1 MLTPSPRF
9 RSTLSSVLSAL
20 LAAVS
25 LVVPRA
31 AAAQEQDLS
40 RFTYSAS
47 GHVSR
52 VIDNQLVCSD
62 ALPEDTDILRRQDGE
77 SSLLVITPERD
88 KTDATGLTLILRGTP
103 QLERFPQAKSAFL
116 RAAAAWQAAIR
127 TPITV
132 VVDVDFGTTRFGTPY
147 PDGVLGSTD
156 SQIIGA
162 NDLYPDVRNALVSG
176 ASSSQESALYN
187 ALPTTTLP
195 TDLGA
200 CGGVFMAS
208 SVFRAIGLLP
218 ATADPTGEAN
228 QLGPPPSIGFNA
240 NFPFDF
246 DPGNG
251 VDSDK
256 FDFNTVVLHE
266 IGHLLGFTSD
276 VGLRELDST
285 FPVAV
290 STWDIFR
297 FRPGTTAGAF
307 GTTSRILSS
316 GGEQRFFAG
325 GPALA
330 LSTGRADG
338 QGGDGQQA
346 SHWKDDAQTGVFV
359 GLMDPTL
366 DFGFAATITANDL
379 LALDLFGHSIAQQ
392 VTGPAAPSNLSASQ
406 IKRKRVVI
414 TWTDNSSD
422 EDGFEVFALQG
433 SDYVS
438 LGTLP
443 AGTTAAR
450 ITRLAR
456 RTTYTF
462 TVRSFN
468 ANGASSF
475 AAPFTVTTK

>member
-1 MLTPSPRF
+1 ML
-9 RSTLSSVLSAL
+9 
-20 LAAVS
+20 
-25 LVVPRA
+25 
-31 AAAQEQDLS
+31 Q
-40 RFTYSAS
+40 
-47 GHVSR
+47 
-52 VIDNQLVCSD
+52 
-62 ALPEDTDILRRQDGE
+62 RRDDE
-77 SSLLVITPERD
+77 SSLLVITPERE
-88 KTDATGLTLILRGTP
+88 KTEATGLTLVLRGTP

-116 RAAAAWQAAIR
+116 RAAAVWQAAVQ

-156 SQIIGA
+156 SQLIGA
-162 NDLYPDVRNALVSG
+162 NDLYSDVRNALVSG
-176 ASSSQESALYN
+176 ASSPQEASLYN

-200 CGGVFMAS
+200 CRGVFTSS
-208 SVFRAIGLLP
+208 SVFRALGLLP

-228 QLGPPPSIGFNA
+228 QLGPPPSIGFNS

-246 DPGNG
+246 DPSDG
-251 VDSDK
+251 VDSDT

-290 STWDIFR
+290 STWDLFR
-297 FRPGTTAGAF
+297 FRPGTTAGGF
-307 GTTSRILSS
+307 GSASRILSS

-325 GPALA
+325 GSALG
-330 LSTGRADG
+330 LSTGRGDG
-338 QGGDGQQA
+338 SGGDGQQA

-366 DFGFAATITANDL
+366 DFGVSATITANDL
-379 LALDLFGHSIAQQ
+379 LALDLFGHSIAAQA
-392 VTGPAAPSNLSASQ
+392 TGPAAPSNLTASQ

-438 LGTLP
+438 LGRLP
-443 AGTTAAR
+443 AGATGAR
-450 ITRLAR
+450 ITRLSR
-456 RTTYTF
+456 RTIYTF

-468 ANGASSF
+468 ANGASSY
-475 AAPFTVTTK
+475 AAPVTVTTR